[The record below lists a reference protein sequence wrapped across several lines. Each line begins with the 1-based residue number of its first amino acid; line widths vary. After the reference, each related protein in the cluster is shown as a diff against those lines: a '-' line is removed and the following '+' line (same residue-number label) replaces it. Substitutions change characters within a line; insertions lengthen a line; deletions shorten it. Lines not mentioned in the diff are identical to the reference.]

1 MRTNA
6 NDGESSRDSLRDIAE
21 VLLGAGS
28 IALFPHE
35 NMDGDAI
42 GSCVALSLALKSLG
56 KRTCILI
63 DERIPDNLKFFSE
76 KHCTR
81 DFSDAAGAD
90 VAFCV
95 DSSSIDRIGRRAEV
109 LRTGKTSVC
118 IDHHRMTK
126 GFCDYNYVESECPA
140 TAQIVYRLIKELG
153 VAGTPEIG
161 EAIFVGITTDTGDF
175 QYQSTNK
182 ESHLIAAE
190 LYDWGTDTNRA
201 SIELYEHNRLERIMI
216 ENRTLDT
223 LVLICDGKA
232 GMAYVTRD
240 ILKETG
246 AYMDETDRI
255 ANRIR
260 SIDGIEVSVLL
271 KEESSDCVKVSM
283 RSKCEV
289 DVSEVA
295 ARLGGGGHARAA
307 GATLRTD
314 LSTAFDQ
321 VRKALTE
328 QMEGTVTGNAGAD
341 GRNKEK
347 KETE

>member
-1 MRTNA
+1 MRINA
-6 NDGESSRDSLRDIAE
+6 NDSERGTGGLREIAE
-21 VLLGAGS
+21 ALLSAGS
-28 IALFPHE
+28 VALFPHE

-76 KHCTR
+76 ALCTK
-81 DFSDAAGAD
+81 DFKEAAGAD
-90 VAFCV
+90 VSLCV
-95 DSSSIDRIGRRAEV
+95 DSSSIDRIGRRADV
-109 LRTGKTSVC
+109 FRTGKTSVC

-126 GFCDYNYVESECPA
+126 GFCEYNYIESDCPA
-140 TAQIVYRLIKELG
+140 TAQIVFRLIKELG
-153 VAGTPEIG
+153 VSGTPEIG

-175 QYQSTNK
+175 QYQSTNE

-190 LYDWGTDTNRA
+190 LYEWGTDTNKA
-201 SIELYEHNRLERIMI
+201 SIELYEHNRLERIRI
-216 ENRTLDT
+216 ENKTLDT
-223 LVLICDGKA
+223 LVLICGGRA
-232 GMAYVTRD
+232 GIAYVTQEM
-240 ILKETG
+240 LKETG

-289 DVSEVA
+289 DVSA
-295 ARLGGGGHARAA
+295 AAAELGGGGHARAA

-314 LSTAFDQ
+314 LSTAFDM
-321 VRKALTE
+321 VRKVLSE
-328 QMEGTVTGNAGAD
+328 QMEGDKAAD
-341 GRNKEK
+341 MSKNEAK
-347 KETE
+347 